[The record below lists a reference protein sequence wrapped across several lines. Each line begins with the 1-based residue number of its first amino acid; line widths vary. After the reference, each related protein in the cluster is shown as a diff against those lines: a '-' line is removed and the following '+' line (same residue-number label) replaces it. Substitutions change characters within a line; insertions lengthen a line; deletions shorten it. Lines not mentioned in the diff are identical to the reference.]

1 MRGFH
6 LSEFHQTAL
15 TNDAANWQSASATVG
30 FASPGYLNS
39 NARGEIL
46 ANKVNVDPEIF
57 EPVVGQPSFTQI
69 HYNFDA
75 GGYVAN
81 VKILDAQGREIKQLV
96 NNSTL
101 GTTGFFRWDGD
112 TNDGSKARTGYYV
125 VWMEVFNANGTVE
138 TFRKRVIVASR
149 F

>member
-1 MRGFH
+1 M
-6 LSEFHQTAL
+6 
-15 TNDAANWQSASATVG
+15 
-30 FASPGYLNS
+30 
-39 NARGEIL
+39 
-46 ANKVNVDPEIF
+46 
-57 EPVVGQPSFTQI
+57 
-69 HYNFDA
+69 
-75 GGYVAN
+75 AN

-125 VWMEVFNANGTVE
+125 VWMEVFNADGKIE
-138 TFRKRVIVASR
+138 AFRKRVIVASR